1 MMNEAQPD
9 MTWSEL
15 SDMEGDGLVS
25 AMQQRFEALAGL
37 DQAAREQ
44 QSESMIRAE
53 YMLEAE
59 LLGDFTEARLRSWMG
74 VAGDNLSRAQDVA
87 NAYDKA
93 FERVSGGMAMHHAT
107 LVQTIARERFTP
119 EDMDVLSAVRT
130 HSPARRERAS
140 GQPGGRGALRWH
152 GAPDGGHGVGERRQ
166 AVVEVL
172 VGRAACAHASAL
184 GRSGSV
190 GELKRDHVAGVQQ

>member
-1 MMNEAQPD
+1 MTNEAQPD

-107 LVQTIARERFTP
+107 LVQTVARDRFTP
-119 EDMDVLSAVRT
+119 EDMDVLYELIPRHVENV
-130 HSPARRERAS
+130 PRAS
-140 GQPGGRGALRWH
+140 Q
-152 GAPDGGHGVGERRQ
+152 E
-166 AVVEVL
+166 AVE
-172 VGRAACAHASAL
+172 H
-184 GRSGSV
+184 SV
-190 GELKRDHVAGVQQ
+190 GTARLTAGMVSASGGKPWWKFW

>member
-1 MMNEAQPD
+1 MTNEAQPD

-87 NAYDKA
+87 SAYDKA
-93 FERVSGGMAMHHAT
+93 FERVPGGMAMHHAA
-107 LVQTIARERFTP
+107 LVQTVARERFTP
-119 EDMDVLSAVRT
+119 EDIDVLFELVPR
-130 HSPARRERAS
+130 HVQNVPRAS
-140 GQPGGRGALRWH
+140 QEAVERS
-152 GAPDGGHGVGERRQ
+152 VGTAR
-166 AVVEVL
+166 L
-172 VGRAACAHASAL
+172 VGSNAPSA
-184 GRSGSV
+184 RKPWWKV
-190 GELKRDHVAGVQQ
+190 W